1 MFYKMKGMRDGHRN
15 ECKACNN
22 AAKLQRYRQNPQATI
37 DRANEWR
44 RSDPERFA
52 ECQRKYRARGDRK
65 VASRAGHLKRK
76 FRLTLDQYD
85 QSLASQG
92 GGCAIC
98 GDTPEGGTSL
108 HIDHDH
114 DTGAVRG
121 LLCVRC
127 NNALGQLKEDAQ
139 LVRAAA
145 AYIDGN
151 DAAVVEEV
159 GLARARARLL
169 IGAGH

>member
-1 MFYKMKGMRDGHRN
+1 MFYKMKGMRDGYRN
-15 ECKACNN
+15 DCKACNL
-22 AAKLQRYRQNPQATI
+22 AAKHERYVANPEPVKNRARQWQKENADRHAAWQR
-37 DRANEWR
+37 E
-44 RSDPERFA
+44 
-52 ECQRKYRARGDRK
+52 YRAQPHRK
-65 VASRAGHLKRK
+65 LADRAGHLKRK
-76 FRLTLDQYD
+76 FGLTLAQYD
-85 QSLASQG
+85 ELLASQN

-98 GDTPEGGTSL
+98 GDAPEAGTSL

-145 AYIDGN
+145 AYLDGH
-151 DAAVVEEV
+151 DAAVAEEV

-169 IGAGH
+169 IHAGH